1 MPAPVQTLQLPSAL
15 VLLNTGRVAGM
26 LLSNG
31 ETGNL
36 PSASECLVSKRAEVQ
51 AKNSISISYSAL
63 PAPASIPLYSAES
76 AASR

>member
-1 MPAPVQTLQLPSAL
+1 MPGSGADAATAVRLGAT
-15 VLLNTGRVAGM
+15 NTGRVAGM

-63 PAPASIPLYSAES
+63 PAPASNPLYSAES
-76 AASR
+76 AAGR